1 MKWSSL
7 GKLKHAEAG
16 LSIAALMVM
25 TALPLAEMV
34 SRKLAGT
41 GIPGSIPIVQ
51 HLTLWVTLLGAAL
64 AAGSDRLLALST
76 TVFFG
81 ERWRSKIRIFTAALG
96 AGVCAS
102 LAVASVELMSVMRQ
116 AGDIVAWGIPVWIGL
131 AIMPAGFA
139 LIAVRLVVRASD
151 SWRWRLVAAL
161 GLAVPLLF
169 TRVEALTTP
178 AWTLPL
184 GLLVLAG
191 TVFGMPIFAALGAF
205 AFLFGMREA
214 LPPTAVPSEI
224 YRLSASPMLPAIPL
238 FTLGG
243 FIISELGSSRRLM
256 RVFTALVGWMP
267 GGLAIMTVLLLAFF
281 TPFTGA
287 SGITILSMGGLL
299 LPMLVKSGYPENT
312 SLGLVTV
319 SGSIGLLFPP
329 SLPVILYGIS
339 AQVPIDR
346 LFVAGLVPGLVLVAA
361 VASWGAWRGW
371 FAGAPSTPFQW
382 REAAAAMWD
391 AKWELLLPVVV
402 LLGLFGGFATLVQ
415 AAALTVIYALVVECF
430 IHKDLT
436 LRKDLP
442 RIAIEC
448 ATLVGA
454 FLIILGVALAFTDYL
469 VAAEVPMRMLDWVQ
483 AHVQSPWV
491 FLLALNV
498 FLLIVGAMMDI
509 YSAILVVV
517 PLILPI
523 AKAYGIDPV
532 HLGVVFLANMELGYL
547 TPPMGENL
555 FLSSFRFKK
564 PLGQIYV
571 STLPYCLMLALAV
584 LLITYLPAIGVGLA
598 TPSP

>member
-7 GKLKHAEAG
+7 AKLKQAEAG
-16 LSIAALMVM
+16 LSIAALAVM

-34 SRKLAGT
+34 LRKLAGT
-41 GIPGSIPIVQ
+41 SIAGSIPVVQ

-76 TVFFG
+76 TVFFA
-81 ERWRSKIRIFTAALG
+81 ERWRSRVRIFTAALG

-102 LAVASVELMSVMRQ
+102 LAAASVELMDVMRQ
-116 AGDIVAWGIPVWIGL
+116 AGGVVAWGIPVWVAL
-131 AIMPAGFA
+131 AILPAGFA
-139 LIAVRLVVRASD
+139 LIAARLVFRASD

-161 GLAVPLLF
+161 GLAAPLLF
-169 TRVEALTTP
+169 THVEALTAP

-191 TVFGMPIFAALGAF
+191 TVFGMPIFAALGAL

-214 LPPTAVPSEI
+214 LPFTAVPSEI

-243 FIISELGSSRRLM
+243 FIFSELGSSRRLM

-299 LPMLVKSGYPENT
+299 LPGLVKAGYPENS

-361 VASWGAWRGW
+361 VGFVGSLARLVRGRAKHAVPL
-371 FAGAPSTPFQW
+371 AGSG
-382 REAAAAMWD
+382 R
-391 AKWELLLPVVV
+391 
-402 LLGLFGGFATLVQ
+402 G
-415 AAALTVIYALVVECF
+415 
-430 IHKDLT
+430 H
-436 LRKDLP
+436 
-442 RIAIEC
+442 
-448 ATLVGA
+448 VGRQM
-454 FLIILGVALAFTDYL
+454 GTALAGGGAGGAVRRLRHVGGSRGADRDLRPGGGVFYL
-469 VAAEVPMRMLDWVQ
+469 
-483 AHVQSPWV
+483 
-491 FLLALNV
+491 
-498 FLLIVGAMMDI
+498 
-509 YSAILVVV
+509 
-517 PLILPI
+517 
-523 AKAYGIDPV
+523 
-532 HLGVVFLANMELGYL
+532 
-547 TPPMGENL
+547 
-555 FLSSFRFKK
+555 
-564 PLGQIYV
+564 
-571 STLPYCLMLALAV
+571 
-584 LLITYLPAIGVGLA
+584 
-598 TPSP
+598 

>member
-1 MKWSSL
+1 
-7 GKLKHAEAG
+7 
-16 LSIAALMVM
+16 
-25 TALPLAEMV
+25 
-34 SRKLAGT
+34 
-41 GIPGSIPIVQ
+41 
-51 HLTLWVTLLGAAL
+51 
-64 AAGSDRLLALST
+64 
-76 TVFFG
+76 
-81 ERWRSKIRIFTAALG
+81 
-96 AGVCAS
+96 
-102 LAVASVELMSVMRQ
+102 
-116 AGDIVAWGIPVWIGL
+116 
-131 AIMPAGFA
+131 
-139 LIAVRLVVRASD
+139 
-151 SWRWRLVAAL
+151 
-161 GLAVPLLF
+161 
-169 TRVEALTTP
+169 
-178 AWTLPL
+178 
-184 GLLVLAG
+184 
-191 TVFGMPIFAALGAF
+191 
-205 AFLFGMREA
+205 
-214 LPPTAVPSEI
+214 
-224 YRLSASPMLPAIPL
+224 
-238 FTLGG
+238 
-243 FIISELGSSRRLM
+243 
-256 RVFTALVGWMP
+256 
-267 GGLAIMTVLLLAFF
+267 
-281 TPFTGA
+281 
-287 SGITILSMGGLL
+287 
-299 LPMLVKSGYPENT
+299 
-312 SLGLVTV
+312 
-319 SGSIGLLFPP
+319 LLFPP

-371 FAGAPSTPFQW
+371 FAGARSTPFQW

-402 LLGLFGGFATLVQ
+402 LVGLFGGFATLVQ

-469 VAAEVPMRMLDWVQ
+469 VAAEVPMQMLDWVQ

-571 STLPYCLMLALAV
+571 ATLPYCLMLALAV

>member
-1 MKWSSL
+1 MKWPSL

-16 LSIAALMVM
+16 LSIAALGVM

-34 SRKLAGT
+34 LRKLAGT
-41 GIPGSIPIVQ
+41 SIAGSIPVVQ

-76 TVFFG
+76 TVFFA
-81 ERWRSKIRIFTAALG
+81 ERWRSRVRIFTAALG

-102 LAVASVELMSVMRQ
+102 LAAASVELIDVMRQ
-116 AGDIVAWGIPVWIGL
+116 AGGVVAWGIPVWVALSIL
-131 AIMPAGFA
+131 PAGFA
-139 LIAVRLVVRASD
+139 LIAARLVLRASE

-161 GLAVPLLF
+161 GLAAPLLF
-169 TRVEALTTP
+169 TRVEALTAP
-178 AWTLPL
+178 VWTLPL

-191 TVFGMPIFAALGAF
+191 TVFGMPIFATLGAL

-214 LPPTAVPSEI
+214 LPFTAVPSEI

-243 FIISELGSSRRLM
+243 FIFSELGSSRRLM

-299 LPMLVKSGYPENT
+299 LPGLVKAGYPENS

-371 FAGAPSTPFQW
+371 FAGARSTPFRW

-402 LLGLFGGFATLVQ
+402 LVGLFGGFATLVE
-415 AAALTVIYALVVECF
+415 AAALTVIYAVVVECF
-430 IHKDLT
+430 IYRDLKLFT
-436 LRKDLP
+436 DLP
-442 RIAIEC
+442 RIALEC

-483 AHVQSPWV
+483 AHIQSPWV

-498 FLLIVGAMMDI
+498 FLLIVGGLMDI

-564 PLGQIYV
+564 PLGRIYL

-584 LLITYLPAIGVGLA
+584 LLITYLPAIGVGLSA
-598 TPSP
+598 PSP